1 MAPYSCFFFLGFFGC
16 FLVTIPF
23 LSRVT
28 RTAEKETSL
37 APSSVLFRFS
47 PALFL
52 PSEACCFSL
61 EPGQCPKYEGQFD
74 FFAARR
80 QQDHA
85 QQAYQ
90 QRAPKYRCHSRRG
103 IPKNKH
109 TRIEGLEMSDFPD
122 YLTKEIFSRSYT
134 TRFGRSPKSANPN
147 GENLFLF
154 LSIL

>member
-74 FFAARR
+74 FLLHDVSKTTLSKPINNVLRNIDAIAEEV
-80 QQDHA
+80 
-85 QQAYQ
+85 Y
-90 QRAPKYRCHSRRG
+90 PKTNIR
-103 IPKNKH
+103 
-109 TRIEGLEMSDFPD
+109 E
-122 YLTKEIFSRSYT
+122 
-134 TRFGRSPKSANPN
+134 
-147 GENLFLF
+147 
-154 LSIL
+154 